1 MDESALERLSAEQ
14 LAGLSDEQK
23 AVFCTLTPQ
32 DQDFFARTFSPK
44 DLPGALTRKGE
55 IMKRHA
61 EERERLAAMLEA
73 LRKGAQEHQPV
84 EDEAG
89 GTLTALAA
97 GVLGV
102 GAVAAVATDG
112 SASYQG
118 VKPDDFIAPLQA
130 EFNGRG
136 SLITFSGDNQNLT
149 GTISLITNAG
159 AIPALT
165 ITLART
171 PSGCDVKV
179 NDLTRPGMLEIVK
192 QGGKRLLGL
201 AGAGISLLRGDVRG
215 VDDLFDK
222 ASRALSEGAGLA
234 EIAGHLQLK
243 ERAWK
248 VIRQT
253 AEALEAA
260 YLKQK
265 EAKRAERLA
274 LERAWD
280 AYYACPTCSVPFGDG
295 DTECRVCGS
304 ARPAQPSQPDPRR
317 K

>member
-1 MDESALERLSAEQ
+1 MDTSALGQLSAEQ
-14 LAGLSDEQK
+14 LNGLSDEQK
-23 AVFCTLTPQ
+23 AIFCTLSPE
-32 DQDFFARTFSPK
+32 DQAFFARTFSPK
-44 DLPGALTRKGE
+44 DLPTAITRKGE

-84 EDEAG
+84 EDEAE
-89 GTLTALAA
+89 GTLTALTA

-102 GAVAAVATDG
+102 GAVAAIATDG

-118 VKPDDFIAPLQA
+118 VEPDDLIAPLQA

-136 SLITFSGDNQNLT
+136 SMITFNGDNHNLT
-149 GTISLITNAG
+149 GTISLMTNAG
-159 AIPALT
+159 AIPAMT
-165 ITLART
+165 ITLAKT
-171 PSGCDVKV
+171 PSGCDIQV
-179 NDLTRPGMLEIVK
+179 NDLTRPGIMEIVK

-201 AGAGISLLRGDVRG
+201 AGAGISLLRGEFHSA
-215 VDDLFDK
+215 DDLFDK

-243 ERAWK
+243 ERAWR

-253 AEALEAA
+253 AEALENAH
-260 YLKQK
+260 LKRK
-265 EAKRAERLA
+265 EAERAERLA

>member
-1 MDESALERLSAEQ
+1 MDDSALARLSAEQ

-23 AVFCTLTPQ
+23 AIFCTLTPD
-32 DQDFFARTFSPK
+32 DQDFFARTFSPN

-55 IMKRHA
+55 IMNRHA
-61 EERERLAAMLEA
+61 EERKRLAEMLEA
-73 LRKGAQEHQPV
+73 LRKGAREHKPV
-84 EDEAG
+84 EDEAEG
-89 GTLTALAA
+89 ALTALAA
-97 GVLGV
+97 GVLGA
-102 GAVAAVATDG
+102 GAVAAVATEG

-118 VKPDDFIAPLQA
+118 VEPDDLIAPLQA

-136 SLITFSGDNQNLT
+136 SLITFSGDASNLT
-149 GTISLITNAG
+149 GTISLLTNAG
-159 AIPALT
+159 AIPAMT
-165 ITLART
+165 IQLVRT
-171 PSGCDVKV
+171 PTGCDVKI
-179 NDLTRPGMLEIVK
+179 NDLTRPGMIEIVK

-201 AGAGISLLRGDVRG
+201 AGAGLSLLRGDVRG
-215 VDDLFDK
+215 ADDLFEK

-248 VIRQT
+248 VIRQA

-265 EAKRAERLA
+265 QAERAEQLA

-280 AYYACPTCSVPFGDG
+280 AYYACSTCSVPFGDD

-304 ARPAQPSQPDPRR
+304 ARPAPPSQPDPRR